1 MSVFDDSATVL
12 SRAQVRRVRFLLYGS
27 WDDDDNPMGY
37 LDEEDGSDRAGGD
50 LSPDERAERFAQEL
64 ARVESPVELHYFA
77 MNYNWDDGEDAL
89 RAVLEHPLC
98 DMGTASMI
106 YWLAQPDLLLGWEAE
121 GRICT
126 GPELDDLTF
135 VKRLQ
140 DRLLRRDFGPRQ
152 IRFDPRN
159 VLGVDYT
166 QPDAGSTGMPLVPG
180 ALKEPTPGRELDF
193 LPL

>member
-1 MSVFDDSATVL
+1 MTVFDDSATVL

-27 WDDDDNPMGY
+27 WDDDNPMGY
-37 LDEEDGSDRAGGD
+37 LDDEDGGDRAGYD
-50 LSPDERAERFAQEL
+50 VLPDDRTGQFAQEL

-77 MNYNWDDGEDAL
+77 MNYNWDNGEDAV
-89 RAVLEHPLC
+89 RAVIDHPLC

-121 GRICT
+121 GRCSKS
-126 GPELDDLTF
+126 ELDDLAF

-140 DRLLRRDFGPRQ
+140 IRLLERDFGHRQ

-159 VLGVDYT
+159 FLGVDYT
-166 QPDAGSTGMPLVPG
+166 QPDAGSTGMPLVPK
-180 ALKEPTPGRELDF
+180 ALKEPTQGRELDYLRF
-193 LPL
+193 